1 MAKIQLM
8 TLDCSS
14 VDYKHDKDNKSKVGK
29 VDQESIDLNEKSLKK
44 FREKM
49 AKKLIEEAIP
59 IDVTNEFNNI

>member
-14 VDYKHDKDNKSKVGK
+14 VDYKYDDKKEKPLKIDDK
-29 VDQESIDLNEKSLKK
+29 SIDLNEQSLKK

-49 AKKLIEEAIP
+49 AKKQIEEAIP
-59 IDVTNEFNNI
+59 TDVTNELKNI